1 MKLKQLVLSTLMI
14 FGLYLISCQK
24 SIDSLIQLPVY
35 SNYLDKMYDVYDIG
49 SGLDTQFISTINYDN
64 TKRVT
69 SIIDSVLNG
78 SNMEY
83 YGSIVYSYNGSD
95 TVPYKTDEKWKDVGG
110 FGSADTTITFH
121 FYDSQNKKTRDS
133 SVKIHSNLSG
143 TFYDK
148 KIIVVNYSYSTG
160 KLFGQTILTPVFPVG
175 GSIELY
181 RDTAD
186 LNSAGDITMNKK
198 YVFNGTDY
206 DLKGIAN
213 FTYDAFPNPFAKL
226 SNFQSHREFP
236 NGETLLLYECF
247 SHTNRISQYEETYD
261 NPNPPY
267 IFSVSNTFTYNSD
280 GYPVSATAS
289 GAYISTLYYK
299 YKTL

>member
-1 MKLKQLVLSTLMI
+1 MKLRNILLSSITV
-14 FGLYLISCQK
+14 FGLYFISCQK
-24 SIDSLIQLPVY
+24 EADSPEQLPVNN
-35 SNYLDKMYDVYDIG
+35 NYLDKLYDVYDNG
-49 SGLDTQFISTINYDN
+49 SGPDTQFISTINYDN

-95 TVPYKTDEKWKDVGG
+95 TVPYKTVEKSMDAGG
-110 FGSADTTITFH
+110 SGSADTTITFH

-133 SVKIHSNLSG
+133 SIKSSLAFG
-143 TFYDK
+143 GPFYQK
-148 KIIVVNYSYSTG
+148 KIIVVEYSYATG
-160 KLFGQTILTPVFPVG
+160 KMYGQTTQTPVTPA

-186 LNSAGDITMNKK
+186 LNNDGDITMNKK
-198 YVFNGTDY
+198 YLFNGTNY
-206 DLKGIAN
+206 ELKGTAN
-213 FTYDAFPNPFAKL
+213 FTYDAHPSPFEKL
-226 SNFQSHREFP
+226 SNFQAHRGFP

-247 SHTNRISQYEETYD
+247 SHTNRASQYEETFD
-261 NPNPPY
+261 APNPSY
-267 IFSVSNTFTYNSD
+267 IFSVSNTFTYNAD
-280 GYPVSATAS
+280 GYPVSETSS
-289 GAYISTLYYK
+289 GSYISTLYYK